1 MQVVIIQA
9 VIEIVIL
16 AVYQLAAVLDK
27 VVECRCDTILY
38 TSWRTCKTL
47 NIAETQL
54 SIALNKLILKAV
66 NTNIFVIIRPTD
78 SIDISR
84 LTEGVGNKRSA

>member
-1 MQVVIIQA
+1 MPLWYYPLHF
-9 VIEIVIL
+9 L
-16 AVYQLAAVLDK
+16 AHLQD
-27 VVECRCDTILY
+27 
-38 TSWRTCKTL
+38 L

-84 LTEGVGNKRSA
+84 LTEGVRE